1 MGKRCV
7 KCCLCRHKK
16 NKSAYWLDVCESG
29 WNQFPLSLNYLKR
42 AQLTEGCAS
51 AETLFALPARLR
63 ISSFC
68 SSYWPIK
75 YIVYICKKGHRQ
87 VSGPGA
93 ARTLLL
99 CVTPVLLV
107 KDSREGRDRGRWGMG
122 AWLEKGVSDRET
134 VRDTY
139 RQGESARQT
148 VRSTENQREG
158 VRKWNKKRSK
168 EKEKESPRDRSEAS
182 EAGWSVR
189 IVSSSWHSNAVACEP
204 AVWWTSVLPR
214 SL

>member
-1 MGKRCV
+1 MCV
-7 KCCLCRHKK
+7 K
-16 NKSAYWLDVCESG
+16 AG

-99 CVTPVLLV
+99 CVTPVLLL
-107 KDSREGRDRGRWGMG
+107 KDITGGETEKDGGWGDD
-122 AWLEKGVSDRET
+122 LKKKGVSERE
-134 VRDTY
+134 RQWETY
-139 RQGESARQT
+139 RQGEAGIQT
-148 VRSTENQREG
+148 AYITENQREW
-158 VRKWNKKRSK
+158 VRKGNQKERAKVKRKSD
-168 EKEKESPRDRSEAS
+168 EV
-182 EAGWSVR
+182 GWSVR
-189 IVSSSWHSNAVACEP
+189 ITSSSWHSNAVACDP

>member
-1 MGKRCV
+1 MRSHFSASWERGVWSAVCVGIKKIKVHTGWMCV
-7 KCCLCRHKK
+7 K
-16 NKSAYWLDVCESG
+16 AG

-75 YIVYICKKGHRQ
+75 YIVYICKKGHGQ

-93 ARTLLL
+93 ART
-99 CVTPVLLV
+99 LV

-148 VRSTENQREG
+148 ACGTENQREG
-158 VRKWNKKRSK
+158 VRKWNKKK
-168 EKEKESPRDRSEAS
+168 EVKRKRKK
-182 EAGWSVR
+182 VR
-189 IVSSSWHSNAVACEP
+189 ETGQRQA
-204 AVWWTSVLPR
+204 R
-214 SL
+214 QGGR

>member
-1 MGKRCV
+1 MQAQSFLCLMGKRCV

-16 NKSAYWLDVCESG
+16 IKVHTGWMCVKAD
-29 WNQFPLSLNYLKR
+29 WNQFLLSLNYLKR
-42 AQLTEGCAS
+42 APLTEGCAS

-75 YIVYICKKGHRQ
+75 YIVYICKKRHGQ

-107 KDSREGRDRGRWGMG
+107 KDSRGGRDRERWGMG

-134 VRDTY
+134 VRDTN
-139 RQGESARQT
+139 RQGESVRQT
-148 VRSTENQREG
+148 AQGTENQREG
-158 VRKWNKKRSK
+158 MRKWKKTK
-168 EKEKESPRDRSEAS
+168 EKSRK
-182 EAGWSVR
+182 
-189 IVSSSWHSNAVACEP
+189 
-204 AVWWTSVLPR
+204 
-214 SL
+214 

>member
-1 MGKRCV
+1 MCV
-7 KCCLCRHKK
+7 K
-16 NKSAYWLDVCESG
+16 AG

-107 KDSREGRDRGRWGMG
+107 KDSKGGRDRGRWGMG
-122 AWLEKGVSDRET
+122 PLEKGVSERET

-139 RQGESARQT
+139 RQGESVRQT
-148 VRSTENQREG
+148 ARRTKNQREWL
-158 VRKWNKKRSK
+158 RNKIKKEEVGSK
-168 EKEKESPRDRSEAS
+168 DNKSPRGRRMQTRQRVVCKD
-182 EAGWSVR
+182 
-189 IVSSSWHSNAVACEP
+189 H
-204 AVWWTSVLPR
+204 VL
-214 SL
+214 